1 MGVKGKARARA
12 STRRRRSASASA
24 TAHSTK
30 ILEVR
35 SPSQIPALE
44 AALAKGPMTLVLVFA
59 DWCPACHRFMKNLW
73 KPMCNGKSPSSM
85 NRVAVREDLV
95 AKTSLANS
103 QYKYLPTLM
112 LVGPDKRP
120 ATFESPEGKTNA
132 MPTPQTPEELKR
144 ITQLESANTTGVSTP
159 LPPMSP
165 TPTPPPMNTAG
176 PMPMTSDEIPRNET
190 APQKGGCGCMLQQG
204 GGLYDTL
211 MQIRSGNLPFTRLLK
226 QNKTRRHRVKRH

>member
-24 TAHSTK
+24 SAHSTK

-144 ITQLESANTTGVSTP
+144 ITQLESANTAGVST
-159 LPPMSP
+159 STAP
-165 TPTPPPMNTAG
+165 TVNVAEPEMI
-176 PMPMTSDEIPRNET
+176 SDEIPRNET
-190 APQKGGCGCMLQQG
+190 EPQKGGCGCMLQQG

-211 MQIRSGNLPFTRLLK
+211 MRIRSGNLPFTRLLK
-226 QNKTRRHRVKRH
+226 QQKTRRHRVKRH